1 MRELTERK
9 VTAFGRTDSNSI
21 QGISITRSQYS
32 SISKDLVLPQCTLI
46 DLSNNGFS
54 NINDIWTRFPN
65 AWWVSLA
72 SNCITNIQPW
82 LLLIP
87 QSLSLLDLR
96 DNLIC
101 TKQDLAVLSSSYI
114 LQLNILD
121 TKVYSDILSS
131 YGYHENDNND
141 DKMKAIFQTRL
152 ELIKLLPNI
161 WIINE
166 DFISYNERKYI
177 NDNNND
183 NNNNNMSIHFSK
195 RLSDRQL
202 NMLRAIQNI
211 PQSGQLSDSMKLEII
226 LEDYLEHA
234 RIFNKYCY
242 PNLKVI
248 TIMINIITIF
258 IIIFIIISSSSL

>member
-9 VTAFGRTDSNSI
+9 VTAFARNDNNSI
-21 QGISITRSQYS
+21 QGISMTRSQYS
-32 SISKDLVLPQCTLI
+32 SISKDLILPQCTLI

-54 NINDIWTRFPN
+54 IVNDIWSRFPN
-65 AWWVSLA
+65 AWWVSFA

-101 TKQDLAVLSSSYI
+101 TKQDLVVLSKSYI
-114 LQLNILD
+114 LQLNIFD
-121 TKVYSDILSS
+121 TKVYNDMLLS
-131 YGYHENDNND
+131 YGYHDNNNNND
-141 DKMKAIFQTRL
+141 IKMKAKFQTRL

-161 WIINE
+161 WILNE
-166 DFISYNERKYI
+166 DFVSYNERKYI
-177 NDNNND
+177 KDKNDNI
-183 NNNNNMSIHFSK
+183 NNMDIHFSQK
-195 RLSDRQL
+195 LSDRQL

-226 LEDYLEHA
+226 LEDYLEYA

-248 TIMINIITIF
+248 IIIIIIINII
-258 IIIFIIISSSSL
+258 IIISLLLLGK